1 MTPVGPACARH
12 RMCRLIYSLRPLHV
26 TRELRSRNRQRLCGS
41 GRTGEFAQGYVKP
54 GPAVTSIQTRNS
66 RSSLHYH
73 VGNRPPF
80 PAAAVTTPPCTCL
93 SRFVPR
99 LTIPPA
105 ESLRPGLR
113 AGLGATWLPTRYFIS
128 AIKNRGHSYQYRCTE
143 EQLRSRDSLKS
154 GDTVFL

>member
-41 GRTGEFAQGYVKP
+41 RRTGEFVQGYVKP

-80 PAAAVTTPPCTCL
+80 PAAAVTTPPSSPRVPASRALCL
-93 SRFVPR
+93 GSRSRLPR
-99 LTIPPA
+99 A
-105 ESLRPGLR
+105 C
-113 AGLGATWLPTRYFIS
+113 GLGSVPASGLHGFPLVTSFQQSRIAGTPINTV
-128 AIKNRGHSYQYRCTE
+128 AQ
-143 EQLRSRDSLKS
+143 RSS
-154 GDTVFL
+154 